1 MWIKSTKVKT
11 KSGIYTYLQLVQS
24 ERIGGKTRQKVLA
37 NLGRA
42 DRLDR
47 EEVLKLLETIQN
59 STRDS
64 LDSKQIHLLP
74 SRKFGAPL
82 VMEYALK
89 SLGIWRFLAELSM
102 HKKTEPFTTAAIFA
116 LLVYYTVSKE
126 PDQLFADFYQE
137 YF

>member
-1 MWIKSTKVKT
+1 MSVWIKSTKVKT

-74 SRKFGAPL
+74 SRKFGVPL
-82 VMEYALK
+82 VMEYAF
-89 SLGIWRFLAELSM
+89 SGR
-102 HKKTEPFTTAAIFA
+102 A
-116 LLVYYTVSKE
+116 LH
-126 PDQLFADFYQE
+126 A
-137 YF
+137 